1 MPPPRFPPPLFPLFS
16 RACCSFSCGSSLC
29 SWFSVQSPKMLFRGF
44 ACGFFSAAG
53 GGALS
58 AGIVPGFGSIGP
70 GGACAEHMLTYARH
84 IPLTISIPFIFFIL
98 PSSHFEALPPGHK
111 PPLKFPT
118 QLAKG
123 SYVHHSLG
131 FPQTPKGCS
140 LAFPFTF
147 QSARELAPASWL

>member
-1 MPPPRFPPPLFPLFS
+1 
-16 RACCSFSCGSSLC
+16 
-29 SWFSVQSPKMLFRGF
+29 MLFRGF

-98 PSSHFEALPPGHK
+98 PSSHFEA
-111 PPLKFPT
+111 FPT